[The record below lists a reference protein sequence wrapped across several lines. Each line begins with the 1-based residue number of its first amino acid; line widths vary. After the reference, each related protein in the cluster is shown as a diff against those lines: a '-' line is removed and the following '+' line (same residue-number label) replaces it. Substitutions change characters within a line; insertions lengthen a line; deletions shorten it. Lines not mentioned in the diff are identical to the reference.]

1 MGMEM
6 GKQEMRRR
14 AAPLRRCTPTAAAN
28 RQAGNWLGG
37 LRPASGEA
45 ATRRGLED
53 RSRRVAPSVVAPG
66 SVRHR
71 RGRRTRDADG
81 GRECRRAQRG
91 CGRPARSHGCARH
104 RRGRRMAD
112 GGDGGDG
119 AAPASRTPGALD
131 GGGVERLRSK
141 ERRECGAC
149 CWTDGLPPTLVAFG
163 LFGPNRLFGPKIF

>member
-45 ATRRGLED
+45 ATRRGQED

-81 GRECRRAQRG
+81 GRECRRLSAAAADRHGATDARGTGVDGGWLTAGTVGMAQRLRHG
-91 CGRPARSHGCARH
+91 LLEPWTVAAWSGFGRKS
-104 RRGRRMAD
+104 
-112 GGDGGDG
+112 GGS
-119 AAPASRTPGALD
+119 AAPAA
-131 GGGVERLRSK
+131 
-141 ERRECGAC
+141 
-149 CWTDGLPPTLVAFG
+149 GLMDSLQP
-163 LFGPNRLFGPKIF
+163 